1 MVFQAMPLFLSLRN
15 QIAPILENP
24 LRVIN
29 TVRKKEVAPDPPL
42 LMAAYTEAVD
52 KFTKAAMEIME
63 YARLL
68 TVARNAYLL
77 RQKESE
83 LARLRREIDSL
94 RLVIPLLVEDS
105 LETQHGERQK
115 PEASHGEG
123 F

>member
-1 MVFQAMPLFLSLRN
+1 MVFRAMPLFLSLRN
-15 QIAPILENP
+15 QIAPILGNP
-24 LRVIN
+24 FRVIK
-29 TVRKKEVAPDPPL
+29 TVRKKEVAPDVPL
-42 LMAAYTEAVD
+42 LMATYVEAVD
-52 KFTKAAMEIME
+52 KFTKAASEIME

-105 LETQHGERQK
+105 LETQNGEK
-115 PEASHGEG
+115 TEARS
-123 F
+123 